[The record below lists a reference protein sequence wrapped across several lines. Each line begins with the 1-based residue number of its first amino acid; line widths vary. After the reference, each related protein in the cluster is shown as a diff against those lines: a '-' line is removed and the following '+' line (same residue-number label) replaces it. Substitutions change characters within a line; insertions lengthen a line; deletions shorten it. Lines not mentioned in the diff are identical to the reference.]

1 MNTIE
6 TCCCIIYVTEF
17 KLDKTAA
24 EDLQQIKERG
34 YLQKFAFDS
43 EVGQIKEYKTKEAQ
57 RK

>member
-1 MNTIE
+1 LNTIE

-43 EVGQIKEYKTKEAQ
+43 EAGQIKEYKTKKA
-57 RK
+57 